1 MKIYE
6 WLDSLNIF
14 ILQDLNQIKMK
25 LLILFVICVMLME
38 VLNTEARIMGG
49 GGKGGMTKNIKR
61 S

>member
-1 MKIYE
+1 M
-6 WLDSLNIF
+6 NIF

-25 LLILFVICVMLME
+25 LLILVVICVMLME

-49 GGKGGMTKNIKR
+49 GGKVGMTKNIKT